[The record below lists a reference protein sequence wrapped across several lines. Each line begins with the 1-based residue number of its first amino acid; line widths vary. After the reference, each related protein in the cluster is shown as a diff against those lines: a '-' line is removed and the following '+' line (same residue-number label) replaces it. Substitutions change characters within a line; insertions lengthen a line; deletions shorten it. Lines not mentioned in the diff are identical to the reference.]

1 MEERR
6 VSLEEKA
13 QVMEM
18 VKLGVYSPRTA
29 RQRIEKIDQSSGSHD
44 QRQVCHPS
52 MDCRSPS
59 WDIEDPERFLNESEE
74 EI

>member
-18 VKLGVYSPRTA
+18 VKVGIYTPRTA
-29 RQRIEKIDQSSGSHD
+29 RHRIEKIDHSIGSQH
-44 QRQVCHPS
+44 QHQVH
-52 MDCRSPS
+52 SPS
-59 WDIEDPERFLNESEE
+59 VDGRSSPWDIEDPGHPLNEFEE
-74 EI
+74 EN